1 MLTLDNNS
9 FAFQSEV
16 DYTHL
21 DSDHGLVLGVV
32 GTSDAHRRFHPI
44 IYDLNVTENA
54 VGSTRMLKLVDML
67 TLCISQK
74 HITVLKDASL
84 ALEKAANSNLNLEAR
99 DCLTHKVRSK
109 TWTNKKGV
117 SGTRGSLETYMMSK
131 SCKPIEI
138 SQLLSV
144 MLALDTLPTIE
155 KYQAAVILLYKDFD
169 APKKWSFS
177 ASVTVKDHIKSHYF
191 PLQPRIGP
199 IHMPGE
205 VHSSNGLERKWYPTK
220 QSIDIYRQQQ
230 NLGLV
235 EATLRAVE
243 NRSMIQWTSVT
254 YQSKP
259 KSTKEQWDVVR
270 DCALYFPA
278 TLRHMLVYSNHQKLA
293 FTEMLEPSSLK
304 NLFERQQFQS
314 LRIYIPSWDFLEKLY
329 AEAANIDLQ
338 RMDENGRKWLRNA
351 RNGKELTETILSSVA
366 ANVGTNLCKMNSEPL
381 ENDDIYTYLKRH
393 GQRGISLF
401 HYKNL
406 PTSPRG
412 SVRDIHK
419 KIKRE
424 HEQRQEY
431 DKWIEHEQ
439 KVSEDGT
446 SESKA
451 ASPKSKGSEKKTKLK
466 EKELGAF
473 LCLSILRGGSD
484 AILDSV
490 DDGYQLKCTCE
501 AFRVDGTC
509 FESKLFGWILLNR
522 KPRKDFL
529 PHITDGINKEREAIL
544 EVFRSSCRRTSQTP
558 LDAEAPLIDPVH
570 SK

>member
-1 MLTLDNNS
+1 MLIFDSSS

-32 GTSDAHRRFHPI
+32 GTSDAQRHFHPI

-84 ALEKAANSNLNLEAR
+84 ALEKATNSNLNLEAR

-131 SCKPIEI
+131 SCKQVEI

-169 APKKWSFS
+169 MPNRWSFS
-177 ASVTVKDHIKSHYF
+177 ATATVKDHIKSNYF

-220 QSIDIYRQQQ
+220 QGIDIYRQQQ

-235 EATLRAVE
+235 EATLRTIE
-243 NRSMIQWTSVT
+243 NRSIIQWTSVT

-270 DCALYFPA
+270 NCAVYLPA
-278 TLRHMLVYSNHQKLA
+278 SLRHMLVYSNHQKLA
-293 FTEMLEPSSLK
+293 FTEVFEPSSLK
-304 NLFERQQFQS
+304 NLFEREMFQS
-314 LRIYIPSWDFLEKLY
+314 LRIYIPSWDFLEKAY

-338 RMDENGRKWLRNA
+338 GLDENGRKWLRNA
-351 RNGKELTETILSSVA
+351 QNGKELTEAILSSVA
-366 ANVGTNLCKMNSEPL
+366 ANVGRNLYKMNCAPL
-381 ENDDIYTYLKRH
+381 DKDDTYTYLKRH

-401 HYKNL
+401 NYKNL

-424 HEQRQEY
+424 HEQKQEY

-439 KVSEDGT
+439 IVSEDGT

-451 ASPKSKGSEKKTKLK
+451 TSPKSKGSERKVNLK
-466 EKELGAF
+466 EKELGSF
-473 LCLSILRGGSD
+473 LCLSILRGRSD
-484 AILDSV
+484 AILDAV
-490 DDGYQLKCTCE
+490 DDGYEVKCTCE

-509 FESKLFGWILLNR
+509 FESKLFGWILLDR
-522 KPRKDFL
+522 KPEKEFL
-529 PHITDGINKEREAIL
+529 PHITDGIKEEREAIL
-544 EVFRSSCRRTSQTP
+544 KVIQSSCCRTSQTP